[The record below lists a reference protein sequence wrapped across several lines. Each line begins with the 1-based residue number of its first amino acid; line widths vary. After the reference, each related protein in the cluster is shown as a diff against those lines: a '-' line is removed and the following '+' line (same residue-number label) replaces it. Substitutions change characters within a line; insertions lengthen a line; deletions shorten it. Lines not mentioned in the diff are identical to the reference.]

1 MNEVK
6 VKTSEMIARSFY
18 QLHDDVKRHGHTHY
32 WLKGGRGSTKSSMV
46 SIEIILGIM
55 RHPGTNALCL
65 RKVGVELK
73 DSVFSQLEW
82 AIDALHVRSCWKIG
96 LSPLSL
102 TYKRTG
108 QKVIFRGADKPEK
121 IKSIKMARG
130 YIAYVWYE
138 EVNEFVNI
146 DEINTIN
153 RSVLRGGPLFWAFY
167 TFNPPASINNW
178 ANYEVTLPRNDKLV
192 HSSTYLT
199 VPKEWLGDQF
209 IVEAEHEKKVRPE
222 KYRHDFLGEVTG
234 TGGEVFRNVTLRR
247 ITQEEKENFDNQRHG
262 LDWGYA
268 GDPFAYI
275 DMHLDS
281 TRKCLYI
288 YDEYVHLQVSNHR
301 AAEVIKSR
309 NPRNELVSCDGAE
322 PKSVSDLR
330 SYGVNATAA
339 KKEPGSIERGI
350 RYLAEELEEIIID
363 PDRCPNA
370 AREFTTYELE
380 KDQHGNFKSQYPDKD
395 NHTIDATR
403 YALKN
408 DMRTG
413 KKSIG
418 RSVFGL

>member
-153 RSVLRGGPLFWAFY
+153 RSVLVVGRCSGP
-167 TFNPPASINNW
+167 SI
-178 ANYEVTLPRNDKLV
+178 R
-192 HSSTYLT
+192 STHRR
-199 VPKEWLGDQF
+199 QS
-209 IVEAEHEKKVRPE
+209 I
-222 KYRHDFLGEVTG
+222 TG
-234 TGGEVFRNVTLRR
+234 PT
-247 ITQEEKENFDNQRHG
+247 
-262 LDWGYA
+262 
-268 GDPFAYI
+268 
-275 DMHLDS
+275 M
-281 TRKCLYI
+281 
-288 YDEYVHLQVSNHR
+288 
-301 AAEVIKSR
+301 KSR
-309 NPRNELVSCDGAE
+309 CHGMTSWCI
-322 PKSVSDLR
+322 
-330 SYGVNATAA
+330 AA
-339 KKEPGSIERGI
+339 P
-350 RYLAEELEEIIID
+350 
-363 PDRCPNA
+363 
-370 AREFTTYELE
+370 T
-380 KDQHGNFKSQYPDKD
+380 
-395 NHTIDATR
+395 
-403 YALKN
+403 
-408 DMRTG
+408 
-413 KKSIG
+413 
-418 RSVFGL
+418 